1 VNIVIEYIKYRWNA
15 KKRHGIHSPF
25 VYEFSDRCLAVD
37 LPQEM
42 KEERSSIL
50 RDIKRS
56 KETVTITDLGAG
68 SLRMKKSR
76 SVKNILKYSSSK
88 GKWGEL
94 LYKICSYYQPQNILE
109 FGTSLGIGTWHLH
122 KGNTDGQLISIEGC
136 PETYAAM
143 KKWTGPCLNSNVTL
157 ICSSFSTYLERIE
170 PIKFDLIFID
180 GHHDGNALLRYMEE
194 LTAYSHEET
203 LFILDDIRW
212 SSSMYEAWLK
222 LQNDNNFHVSIDLFR
237 MGILVKRPS
246 QEKEHF
252 ILKI

>member
-1 VNIVIEYIKYRWNA
+1 VNIVTEYIKYRWNA

-25 VYEFSDRCLAVD
+25 VYEFSDRCLAVA

-50 RDIKRS
+50 RDIKKS
-56 KETVTITDLGAG
+56 KDILTVTDLGAG
-68 SLRMKKSR
+68 SLKMKKTR
-76 SVKNILKYSSSK
+76 SVKSILKHSSSK

-94 LYKICSYYQPQNILE
+94 LYKVCSYYQPKNILE

-122 KGNTDGQLISIEGC
+122 QGNTTGQLISIEGC
-136 PETYAAM
+136 PETHAAM
-143 KKWTGPCLNSNVTL
+143 RKWTSPFLNSNVHL

-180 GHHDGNALLRYMEE
+180 GHHDGRALLSYMQE
-194 LTAYSHEET
+194 LMAYSHDET

-212 SSSMYEAWLK
+212 SSSMHEAWLK
-222 LQNDNNFHVSIDLFR
+222 LQDDENFHVSIDLFR
-237 MGILVKRPS
+237 MGILVKRSS